1 MRLKCVGI
9 LTGNIRAAADRESGA
24 MAVLKGWEIDL
35 VPLKTLARIVRKVPE
50 NSELVHTA

>member
-9 LTGNIRAAADRESGA
+9 LTGNIKADADGEFGA
-24 MAVLKGWEIDL
+24 MAVLKDWGIDL

-50 NSELVHTA
+50 NSQLVHTA